1 VAVIVVVVIVISGD
15 GNDDTCFV
23 PILENLVSLSI
34 SHYSYSYGGLTRR
47 MALLILVMMTRM
59 MTDYLSLLHSKSFVV
74 DVADVIVVV
83 VVDAANDFLA

>member
-1 VAVIVVVVIVISGD
+1 MQLAPLFRLPED
-15 GNDDTCFV
+15 Y
-23 PILENLVSLSI
+23 L
-34 SHYSYSYGGLTRR
+34 YSYGGLTRR

-59 MTDYLSLLHSKSFVV
+59 MTDYFSLLHSKSFVV